1 MKGSIIREMLLKI
14 LRVRYNMAKN
24 YMKEFYV
31 KDIQKNGFTVL
42 ADYDNYLRLIENNIS
57 AEQIIYI
64 DFRNVKDDSLRKNLR
79 LPMNLRD
86 LDDAANGFK

>member
-1 MKGSIIREMLLKI
+1 
-14 LRVRYNMAKN
+14 
-24 YMKEFYV
+24 
-31 KDIQKNGFTVL
+31 QKNGFTVL